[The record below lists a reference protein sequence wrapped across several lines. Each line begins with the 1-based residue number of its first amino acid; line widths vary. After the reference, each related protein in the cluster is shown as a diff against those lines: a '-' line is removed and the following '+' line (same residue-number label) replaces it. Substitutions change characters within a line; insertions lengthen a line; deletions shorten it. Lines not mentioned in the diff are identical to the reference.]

1 MANQFGFTF
10 VEVMV
15 GVVVIAIGLL
25 GLAALRTV
33 GVFNAHVSHL
43 HSIASVHSEN
53 IAEMMRAN
61 INAVDSNVYGVDI
74 NYSILSSPSF
84 DCRTSFPGS
93 DTLCTPANQAL
104 VDASNWITAIRRD
117 LPAGT
122 GGVTCN
128 DSDTSDPDPCNNGS
142 THTIR
147 VGWAEKDLEQQTLL
161 VKSFTTVFAP

>member
-1 MANQFGFTF
+1 
-10 VEVMV
+10 MV

-61 INAVDSNVYGVDI
+61 INAVDSNVYGVNV
-74 NYSILSSPSF
+74 NYATLSAPPF
-84 DCRTSFPGS
+84 DCRTSFPGG

-104 VDASNWITAIRRD
+104 VDAFNWIAAIRRD
-117 LPAGT
+117 LPSGT
-122 GGVTCN
+122 GQVTCN
-128 DSDTSDPDPCNNGS
+128 DSDISDTDPCNNGS

-147 VGWAEKDLEQQTLL
+147 VGWVEKDLEQQALL
-161 VKSFTTVFAP
+161 VKSFTTVFTP